1 MNYWRHLHKRLK
13 HSLLSL
19 LVGFLALGPIS
30 TAFADDIYQ
39 QEDVMK
45 IAADA
50 GLVLDDFYKPKADIV
65 SDANTGAILYGDNI
79 DTVRDSGSMA
89 KLMSAYVVFRALKEG
104 KIKYDTVV
112 TATEADQA
120 ISENNLLSNSPI
132 VAGVDYKVSE
142 LIKMLFV
149 PSSSAAVIM
158 LANAVTDNDP
168 DKFLDLMNQYAQEM
182 GMSHTEW
189 HNPNGA
195 MISVLQGYYN
205 PQRHDVNAN
214 NEITA
219 RDMSILAYQAH
230 TTIIEGTPYEQSYD
244 NYNTSLEGGK
254 FALKGTDGLKTGSSP
269 TADYNYTATT
279 KRGKQRIIE
288 VILGV
293 GNYDVE
299 IAESYRNQIGN
310 TLAEKM
316 FADYQYKKILS
327 AGDHTIDGKTIHLKQ
342 DFYATVKK
350 GTKPALKLE
359 NNRLVVQNGLQ
370 QVSPS
375 IKPGVAVS
383 ESKATTS
390 SSKSKGLDV
399 MWLFCF
405 LPAGI
410 LYLIFKQT
418 DPKRRK

>member
-1 MNYWRHLHKRLK
+1 
-13 HSLLSL
+13 
-19 LVGFLALGPIS
+19 
-30 TAFADDIYQ
+30 
-39 QEDVMK
+39 
-45 IAADA
+45 
-50 GLVLDDFYKPKADIV
+50 
-65 SDANTGAILYGDNI
+65 
-79 DTVRDSGSMA
+79 
-89 KLMSAYVVFRALKEG
+89 
-104 KIKYDTVV
+104 
-112 TATEADQA
+112 
-120 ISENNLLSNSPI
+120 
-132 VAGVDYKVSE
+132 
-142 LIKMLFV
+142 
-149 PSSSAAVIM
+149 
-158 LANAVTDNDP
+158 
-168 DKFLDLMNQYAQEM
+168 MNQYAQEM
-182 GMSHTEW
+182 GMTNTKW

-195 MISVLQGYYN
+195 MISVLQGHYN
-205 PQRHDVNAN
+205 PQRYDVHAN

-219 RDMSILAYQAH
+219 RDMSILAYHIVNDLPEMLEYTKQAH
-230 TTIIEGTPYEQSYD
+230 TTIMEGTPYEQRYD

-316 FADYQYKKILS
+316 FADYQYKKVLS
-327 AGDHTIDGKTIHLKQ
+327 AGEHTIDGKTIQLKQ

-375 IKPGVAVS
+375 IKAGIAVS
-383 ESKATTS
+383 DSKATNS
-390 SSKSKGLDV
+390 SSKQKGLDA